1 MQEAKNSLKGKWGI
15 AVGTYLLYT
24 VLTSAVHSI
33 PGGGGLLGLVV
44 SGPMALGIAMV
55 SLDFSRGKIAKIEQI
70 FEGFRNFSTSLGAY
84 LLMVLYII
92 LWSLLLIVPGVI
104 AAISYSMVF
113 FIIADNSSTGI
124 KEALEK
130 SRAMMDGYKMKF
142 FTLCLRFLGLSILCI
157 LTLGIGFLWLIPY
170 WHVTAAKFYEDVA
183 MEKLRASAEGI

>member
-92 LWSLLLIVPGVI
+92 LWSLLLIVP
-104 AAISYSMVF
+104 
-113 FIIADNSSTGI
+113 
-124 KEALEK
+124 
-130 SRAMMDGYKMKF
+130 
-142 FTLCLRFLGLSILCI
+142 
-157 LTLGIGFLWLIPY
+157 
-170 WHVTAAKFYEDVA
+170 
-183 MEKLRASAEGI
+183 